1 MTTKAEA
8 DRDSFLAVVNE
19 VMDYYGFKNKLS
31 PGAIFGLK
39 KAGFTTPESLAGELI
54 LLTEGK
60 KQVRIPY
67 VYLKQ
72 AAKNESLKRVAEK
85 RYWQWIKVKDNQNY
99 RNQPEKAGDY
109 IQRIIDKMKTQ
120 KEGK

>member
-1 MTTKAEA
+1 MTTKGQA

-19 VMDYYGFKNKLS
+19 IMEHYQFRNKLS

-72 AAKNESLKRVAEK
+72 AAKDKNLKRVAEQ
-85 RYWQWIKVKDNQNY
+85 RYWQWIKVKDNQTD
-99 RNQPEKAGDY
+99 RRER
-109 IQRIIDKMKTQ
+109 RII
-120 KEGK
+120 